1 VLTLAEAIQAYTLNG
16 AKQLGRAHE
25 FGSIEVGK
33 KADLVAFDFRRPHLV
48 PRVSLA
54 GTLVHNAQGRDVE
67 LVLVDGEVLVRDGRP
82 MKVDTERI
90 CAEAEHA
97 IRALW
102 ADAGRTYWENPT

>member
-1 VLTLAEAIQAYTLNG
+1 MGGARALGLDAEI
-16 AKQLGRAHE
+16 
-25 FGSIEVGK
+25 GSIEVGK